1 MGRDQA
7 HSRGS
12 SAVAA
17 SEPDAR
23 IEELRSLWRSL
34 VEDERQEPVLRRIAE
49 SARLAVDAV
58 AVSVESYPSPDGSSV
73 AVVTAG
79 PRVETAEGL
88 NSELDDATRT
98 VIALGRRNERLGNL
112 VVWRRPGAARVTA
125 EAVQFL
131 SDLAHVAAL
140 ALRTGRLAEEVRLGR
155 EEFAR
160 TLDSKYRLITG
171 ISEELKSRLGNAA
184 EYVQLLE
191 TEKVL
196 SERELRYIERSRDS
210 IDGAVRLLTEL
221 VQLSRAE
228 TGRLE
233 INPEPVNPATLLR
246 GIVRDYQLEIG
257 TIGVTFDLDLPTR
270 LPIII
275 TDIDAVRQVLD
286 NLLSNAVRYTPAGGR
301 IAVSADVRPGRRRSD
316 PSKYV
321 CFSVTDTGP
330 GIGDQDLIFEAV
342 YRVERRGGRPGFRL
356 AISRRIA
363 RLLGGEL
370 TLESSGE
377 AGSTFT
383 LWLPGT
389 GGGADAAAPAGASER
404 STRGSS

>member
-1 MGRDQA
+1 MGDQA
-7 HSRGS
+7 QS
-12 SAVAA
+12 SGDAV
-17 SEPDAR
+17 EVPDAAGHR
-23 IEELRSLWRSL
+23 DELRALWRSL
-34 VEDERQEPVLRRIAE
+34 VEDEHPEAVLRRIAE
-49 SARLAVDAV
+49 SARIVVDAV
-58 AVSVESYPSPDGSSV
+58 AVNVESYPSPDGSSV

-79 PRVETAEGL
+79 PKVETAEGL
-88 NSELDDATRT
+88 NVELDDATRT
-98 VIALGRRNERLGNL
+98 VIALGRSNERLGNL
-112 VVWRRPGAARVTA
+112 VIWRRPGAGRVTA
-125 EAVQFL
+125 ESVQHL
-131 SDLAHVAAL
+131 SDLSHLTAL
-140 ALRTGRLAEEVRLGR
+140 ALRNGRLAGELREVR

-160 TLDSKYRLITG
+160 TLDAKYRLITG

-191 TEKVL
+191 TEKEL
-196 SERELRYIERSRDS
+196 SERERRYIERSRDS

-233 INPEPVNPATLLR
+233 LNPEPVNPATLLR

-257 TIGVTFDLDLPTR
+257 TIGVSFDLDLPTR
-270 LPIII
+270 LPIIT

-286 NLLSNAVRYTPAGGR
+286 NLLSNAVRYTPAGGL
-301 IAVSADVRPGRRRSD
+301 ISVSADVRPGRRRSD

-342 YRVERRGGRPGFRL
+342 YRVERRGVRPGFRL

-377 AGSTFT
+377 GGSTFT

-389 GGGADAAAPAGASER
+389 GSGAETSTARPADDEPRR
-404 STRGSS
+404 SA

>member
-1 MGRDQA
+1 MGRDIA
-7 HSRGS
+7 HKDATSLEVDS
-12 SAVAA
+12 S
-17 SEPDAR
+17 EAR
-23 IEELRSLWRSL
+23 LDELRTLARAL
-34 VEDERQEPVLRRIAE
+34 VDDERPEAVLRRIAE
-49 SARLAVDAV
+49 SIRNTVDAI
-58 AVSVESYPSPDGSSV
+58 AVNIERYPSPDGSSV
-73 AVVTAG
+73 ALVTAG
-79 PRVETAEGL
+79 PQVASAEGL
-88 NSELDDATRT
+88 NAELNSASRT
-98 VIALGRRNERLGNL
+98 VVALGRRNERLGNI
-112 VVWRRPGAARVTA
+112 VIWRRTRADRVSL
-125 EAVQFL
+125 ESVQHL
-131 SDLAHVAAL
+131 SDLADLAAL
-140 ALRTGRLAEEVRLGR
+140 GLRAGRLDEELRSVR

-160 TLDSKYRLITG
+160 TLDGKYRLITG
-171 ISEELKSRLGNAA
+171 ISEELKNRLGNAA

-191 TEKVL
+191 TEKAL
-196 SERELRYIERSRDS
+196 SERETRYIERSRESLDA
-210 IDGAVRLLTEL
+210 AVRLLNEL

-228 TGRLE
+228 TGRMEL
-233 INPEPVNPATLLR
+233 NPEPVNPGTLLR

-257 TIGVTFDLDLPTR
+257 TIGVGFELEMMTGLPV
-270 LPIII
+270 IV

-301 IAVSADVRPGRRRSD
+301 IVVRADVRPGRRRSD

-321 CFSVTDTGP
+321 CISITDTGP

-377 AGSTFT
+377 GGSTFT

-389 GGGADAAAPAGASER
+389 TPGHESAHPDANKPEPRRA
-404 STRGSS
+404 T

>member
-1 MGRDQA
+1 MGREISHKDDA
-7 HSRGS
+7 GVADEGS
-12 SAVAA
+12 
-17 SEPDAR
+17 ELR
-23 IEELRSLWRSL
+23 LEELRTLARAL
-34 VEDERQEPVLRRIAE
+34 VEDEHPEAVLRRIAE
-49 SARLAVDAV
+49 TIRNTVEAV
-58 AVSVESYPSPDGSSV
+58 AVNIERYPSPDGSSV
-73 AVVTAG
+73 ALVTAG
-79 PRVETAEGL
+79 PNVASTHGL
-88 NSELDDATRT
+88 NAELNSASRT
-98 VIALGRRNERLGNL
+98 VVALGRRNERLGNI
-112 VVWRRPGAARVTA
+112 VIWRRSHADRVSL
-125 EAVQFL
+125 EAVQHL
-131 SDLAHVAAL
+131 SDLADLAAL
-140 ALRTGRLAEEVRLGR
+140 GLRAGRLDEELNAVR

-160 TLDSKYRLITG
+160 TLDGKYRLITG
-171 ISEELKSRLGNAA
+171 ISEELKNRLGNAA

-191 TEKVL
+191 TEKEL
-196 SERELRYIERSRDS
+196 TDRETRYIERSRESLDA
-210 IDGAVRLLTEL
+210 AVRLINEL

-233 INPEPVNPATLLR
+233 LNPEPVNPGTLLR

-257 TIGVTFDLDLPTR
+257 TIGVEFELEMMTGLPV
-270 LPIII
+270 IV

-301 IAVSADVRPGRRRSD
+301 ISVRADVRPGRRRSD

-321 CFSVTDTGP
+321 CFSIRDTGP

-377 AGSTFT
+377 GGSTFT

-389 GGGADAAAPAGASER
+389 APAHEAAPGDAQKPEPRRLA
-404 STRGSS
+404 

>member
-1 MGRDQA
+1 MGRDIA
-7 HSRGS
+7 HKDVTGLPMEGS
-12 SAVAA
+12 
-17 SEPDAR
+17 ETR
-23 IEELRSLWRSL
+23 LEELRSLARAL
-34 VEDERQEPVLRRIAE
+34 VEDEHPEAALRKIAE
-49 SARLAVDAV
+49 NIRNTVDAI
-58 AVSVESYPSPDGSSV
+58 AVNIERYPSPDGSSV
-73 AVVTAG
+73 ALVTAG
-79 PRVETAEGL
+79 PNVASAEGL
-88 NSELDDATRT
+88 NAELNSASRT
-98 VIALGRRNERLGNL
+98 VVALGRRNERLGNI
-112 VVWRRPGAARVTA
+112 VIWRKPRADRVSL
-125 EAVQFL
+125 EAVQHL
-131 SDLAHVAAL
+131 SDLADLAAL
-140 ALRTGRLAEEVRLGR
+140 GLRAGRLDEELRDLR

-160 TLDSKYRLITG
+160 TLDAKYRLITG
-171 ISEELKSRLGNAA
+171 ISEELKNRLGNAA

-191 TEKVL
+191 TEKAL
-196 SERELRYIERSRDS
+196 TEREARYIERSRESLDA
-210 IDGAVRLLTEL
+210 AVRLLNEL

-233 INPEPVNPATLLR
+233 LHPEPVNPGILLR

-257 TIGVTFDLDLPTR
+257 TIGVEFDLEMMTGLPV
-270 LPIII
+270 IV

-301 IAVSADVRPGRRRSD
+301 IAVHADVRPGRRRSD

-321 CFSVTDTGP
+321 CISITDTGP

-377 AGSTFT
+377 GGSTFT

-389 GGGADAAAPAGASER
+389 APGHESAHPEVSRPERRAS
-404 STRGSS
+404 